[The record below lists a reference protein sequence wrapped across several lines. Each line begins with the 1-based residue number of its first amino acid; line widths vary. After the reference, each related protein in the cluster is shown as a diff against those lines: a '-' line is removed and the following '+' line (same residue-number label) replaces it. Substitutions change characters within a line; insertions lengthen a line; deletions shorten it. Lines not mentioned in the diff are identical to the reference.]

1 MTDAANPVTEDDLH
15 AYADAQLSNGELARV
30 EAWLRDHPDD
40 AEQVRQW
47 QAQNCMIQTM
57 FEPYRASKPG
67 DHELLSPS
75 PDDAPA
81 STGNPWRTRRWQIAA
96 GICLF
101 ALGAVAGHF
110 VPPGSTDRPSDEA
123 GLHQEASSAFL
134 IYTSEVR
141 HPVEVKA
148 DEKDHLVKWLS
159 KKLGH
164 QLAAPDLS
172 ARGFSLVGGRL
183 VPVNGKAGALMMYED
198 AAGKR
203 LTILVGQSEAD
214 AITSFRF
221 ASEGP
226 VETFYWIDDKLSYA
240 VTGEIPRDVLRR
252 VADDCYRQFET
263 L

>member
-1 MTDAANPVTEDDLH
+1 MTDAATPVTEGDLH

-30 EAWLRDHPDD
+30 ETWLKDHPDD
-40 AEQVRQW
+40 AEKVRQW

-57 FEPYRASKPG
+57 FEPYRAARPG
-67 DHELLSPS
+67 DAELF
-75 PDDAPA
+75 A
-81 STGNPWRTRRWQIAA
+81 SAADSGATPGSSPWRTRGLQVGA

-101 ALGAVAGHF
+101 ALGAVAGHYAPF
-110 VPPGSTDRPSDEA
+110 GTPTGTDEA

-134 IYTSEVR
+134 IYASEVR

-226 VETFYWIDDKLSYA
+226 VETFYWIDEKLSYA

>member
-15 AYADAQLSNGELARV
+15 AYADAQLSNGQLARV
-30 EAWLRDHPDD
+30 EAWLKDHPED
-40 AEQVRQW
+40 AEKVRQW

-57 FEPYRASKPG
+57 FEPYRAGKSG
-67 DHELLSPS
+67 DAELFASAANSAP
-75 PDDAPA
+75 APA
-81 STGNPWRTRRWQIAA
+81 SDPWRIRGLQVAA

-110 VPPGSTDRPSDEA
+110 MPVGSPDGTSEEA

-134 IYTSEVR
+134 IYASEVR

-203 LTILVGQSEAD
+203 LTILVGQSELN

-226 VETFYWIDDKLSYA
+226 IETFYWVDEKLSYA